1 MHWGNPEALF
11 LLLLIP
17 AALILVLLSKSNR
30 KKSFSRFAESRFYEY
45 YFQQFSAFKFN
56 LKNVFLIIALLFL
69 ILAMA
74 RPQWDR
80 EMQIV
85 QKEGVDIVICMD
97 VSKSMDAKDIQPS
110 RIERAKDQ
118 ISLFIDQLKGDR
130 IAIVTFAGRSF
141 VQCPLTDDYG
151 AAKLFLSLLDTETVT
166 SYGTDIGKALQ
177 TSLDIFAQKDK
188 HKIII
193 LVSDG
198 EDLEE
203 KAVDIAE
210 EAKKQGAIIYSLG
223 IGSPDGSTIPVTDE
237 DGNTVYAKNDEGEI
251 VFSRLNVD
259 ILSRIAKATNGRF
272 FPITPQQS
280 EIYQILN
287 EIRTME
293 KKKID
298 SRQYS
303 RYKDQYR
310 YFVLAALVFIIL
322 EFLIMVIRNTPFERV
337 IRTRR

>member
-1 MHWGNPEALF
+1 MHWGNPEAFF

-17 AALILVLLSKSNR
+17 IALILVFLSKKLR
-30 KKSFSRFAESRFYEY
+30 LKAFSKFAENRFYDY
-45 YFQQFSAFKFN
+45 YLQQFSSFKFN
-56 LKNVFLIIALLFL
+56 LKNTFLIIALFFMIIAL
-69 ILAMA
+69 A

-80 EMQIV
+80 EVQIV

-166 SYGTDIGKALQ
+166 SYGTNIGKALE
-177 TSLDIFAQKDK
+177 TSLQVFSEKDK

-203 KAVDIAE
+203 KAIDFAE

-223 IGSPDGSTIPVTDE
+223 IGSPDGSTIPVLDE
-237 DGNTVYAKNDEGEI
+237 NGNTVYAKNDAGEI
-251 VFSRLNVD
+251 IFSKLNVD
-259 ILSRIAKATNGRF
+259 ILSKIAKATNGRF

-280 EIYQILN
+280 EIFQILN
-287 EIRTME
+287 EIKTLE

-298 SRQYS
+298 ARQYS
-303 RYKDQYR
+303 RYKGQYS
-310 YFVLAALVFIIL
+310 YFVIAALIFIII
-322 EFLIMVIRNTPFERV
+322 EFLIMVVRNTPFERV
-337 IRTRR
+337 IKTRR

>member
-1 MHWGNPEALF
+1 MHWGNPEAF
-11 LLLLIP
+11 YLLLLIP
-17 AALILVLLSKSNR
+17 IALILVFLSKKLR
-30 KKSFSRFAESRFYEY
+30 HKTFSKFAENRFYDY
-45 YFQQFSAFKFN
+45 YFQQFSSFKFN
-56 LKNVFLIIALLFL
+56 LKNTFLIIALFFMIIAL
-69 ILAMA
+69 A

-80 EMQIV
+80 EVQIV

-166 SYGTDIGKALQ
+166 SYGTNIGKALE
-177 TSLDIFAQKDK
+177 TSLKVFSEKDK

-203 KAVDIAE
+203 KAVDFAE
-210 EAKKQGAIIYSLG
+210 EAKKQGAVIYSLG
-223 IGSPDGSTIPVTDE
+223 IGSPDGSTIPVLDE
-237 DGNTVYAKNDEGEI
+237 NGNTVYAKNDAGEI
-251 VFSRLNVD
+251 VFSKLNVD
-259 ILSRIAKATNGRF
+259 ILSKIAKATNGRF

-280 EIYQILN
+280 EIFQILN
-287 EIRTME
+287 EIKTME

-298 SRQYS
+298 ARQFS
-303 RYKDQYR
+303 RYKDQYS
-310 YFVLAALVFIIL
+310 YFIIAALLFIII
-322 EFLIMVIRNTPFERV
+322 EFLIMVVRNTPFERV
-337 IRTRR
+337 IKTRR